1 MSLYIT
7 DKNQDLLW
15 NVINK
20 NQQITSYF
28 NRSTNENIYEWFKTI
43 IRIFYDKNNNKK
55 LDMTELN
62 KINKE
67 TILYMIESTR
77 EKENI
82 VTVSSDTTPVMSI
95 STPSIVP
102 DNRSALYTSKFE
114 ERQLEYSNMN
124 KKQAPTKPDFTDN
137 IEDGV
142 MTNMDDMIKQQMQQ
156 REYDMNAHMSSS
168 NVIPHSEK
176 VDNMSRS
183 NQVSNPVSNPVS
195 NQVSNPVSNQVSNP
209 VSNELTDFERYKDDI
224 IELKKQIKII
234 EETLSNQTLLI
245 GNMQKELM
253 TYQKKDTGQEIKN
266 IVNDIIDELEK

>member
-7 DKNQDLLW
+7 DKNQNLLW

-28 NRSTNENIYEWFKTI
+28 NRSTNKNIYEWFKTI

-55 LDMTELN
+55 LDMAELN

-102 DNRSALYTSKFE
+102 DNRSTLYTSQFE

-156 REYDMNAHMSSS
+156 REYDMNTHMSSS

-176 VDNMSRS
+176 VDNMSR
-183 NQVSNPVSNPVS
+183 
-195 NQVSNPVSNQVSNP
+195 SNP

-245 GNMQKELM
+245 GNMQHELM
-253 TYQKKDTGQEIKN
+253 TYQKKETSQEIKN
-266 IVNDIIDELEK
+266 IVNNIIDEIEK

>member
-7 DKNQDLLW
+7 DKNQNLLW

-28 NRSTNENIYEWFKTI
+28 NRSTNKNIYEWFKTI

-55 LDMTELN
+55 LDMAELN

-102 DNRSALYTSKFE
+102 DNRSTLYTSQFE

-183 NQVSNPVSNPVS
+183 N
-195 NQVSNPVSNQVSNP
+195 P

-245 GNMQKELM
+245 GNMQHELM
-253 TYQKKDTGQEIKN
+253 TYQKKETSQEIKN
-266 IVNDIIDELEK
+266 IVNNIIDEIEK

>member
-7 DKNQDLLW
+7 DKNQNLLW

-28 NRSTNENIYEWFKTI
+28 NRSTNKNIYEWFKTI

-55 LDMTELN
+55 LDMAELN

-102 DNRSALYTSKFE
+102 DNRSTLYTSQFE

-156 REYDMNAHMSSS
+156 REYDMNTHMSSS

-176 VDNMSRS
+176 VDNLSR
-183 NQVSNPVSNPVS
+183 
-195 NQVSNPVSNQVSNP
+195 SNP

>member
-253 TYQKKDTGQEIKN
+253 TYQKKETSQEIKN
-266 IVNDIIDELEK
+266 IVNNIIDELEK

>member
-7 DKNQDLLW
+7 DKNQNLLW

-28 NRSTNENIYEWFKTI
+28 NRSTNKNIYEWFKTI

-55 LDMTELN
+55 LDMAELN

-102 DNRSALYTSKFE
+102 DNRSTLYTSQFE

-156 REYDMNAHMSSS
+156 REYDMNTHMSSS

-176 VDNMSRS
+176 VDNLSR
-183 NQVSNPVSNPVS
+183 
-195 NQVSNPVSNQVSNP
+195 SNP

-245 GNMQKELM
+245 GNMQHELM
-253 TYQKKDTGQEIKN
+253 TYQKKETSQEIKN
-266 IVNDIIDELEK
+266 IVNNIIDEIEK

>member
-1 MSLYIT
+1 MSLYVT

-195 NQVSNPVSNQVSNP
+195 NES
-209 VSNELTDFERYKDDI
+209 TDFERYKDDI

-253 TYQKKDTGQEIKN
+253 TYQKKETSQEIKN
-266 IVNDIIDELEK
+266 IVNDIIDEIEK